1 MNSIMFCLKDFYW
14 KTRQNTD
21 EVNTFCSALTCKGK
35 TFKKIC
41 DGDKVTLSL
50 REKVMT
56 CQGHC
61 GGHTRRLSPLKSM
74 CPRMYVYVCV
84 CAYAPI

>member
-1 MNSIMFCLKDFYW
+1 MNSIMSCLKDFYW

-21 EVNTFCSALTCKGK
+21 EVKTFCSALTCKGK
-35 TFKKIC
+35 TLKKIC

-56 CQGHC
+56 CVAGTLADCRHL
-61 GGHTRRLSPLKSM
+61 R
-74 CPRMYVYVCV
+74 VCV
-84 CAYAPI
+84 CACV